1 MKSNRL
7 SVIYMITLFLTAISL
22 NSCTKDY
29 EKINTQPDAIIA
41 DQLGSAQ
48 IGQVFARVQYT
59 TMTSSFE
66 VTQNLFADM
75 FSQYYALTR
84 QSFNSDRYVNVA
96 SWASGAFS
104 AFYSGVGK
112 DLSFIESLS
121 EKNQLPL
128 QNAVIKVWKA
138 NAYHRITDYWGP
150 VPYSEVGSGKVSIKY
165 DTQESI
171 YTDLFKIL
179 DEAIVVL
186 KANQGKTVFA
196 ADDLL
201 YKGDV
206 NKWLAFANSLKL
218 RLALRIK
225 YANPALAKTH
235 AEKAV
240 ADGVMLANSGNAFVF
255 TSINNLDPLGNI
267 SNFDNWRMSTSME
280 SIMVGY
286 DDPRISQYWEPVV
299 VDLRKDGR
307 QYHGLRNGQKVEDM
321 SGGPQNESHSK
332 IDIKWWQPARG
343 GSNPPLLVMN
353 AAEVYFLRAEGA
365 LAGWSMGGTAQALYE
380 KGIETSIQQTTT
392 ASAGV
397 IASYISSTKIPVAI
411 NDVYKTPAVSNIPVA
426 YGSTG
431 TAERQLEQIITQKWI
446 AMFPNGWEAWT
457 EARRTGYPKYLPRLN
472 SDNPD
477 VPKDVMIRRINYSEG
492 EVTSNPDGLKA
503 AQALPELA
511 SRGGDKN
518 STRLWWDKKP

>member
-1 MKSNRL
+1 MKSFRL
-7 SVIYMITLFLTAISL
+7 TSVIYILTFILTAVSL
-22 NSCTKDY
+22 NSCTKNY
-29 EKINTQPDAIIA
+29 EELNTQPDAIIA

-48 IGQVFARVQYT
+48 IGQVFARAQFT

-96 SWASGAFS
+96 SWANGAFN

-112 DLSFIESLS
+112 DLAFIEALS
-121 EKNQLPL
+121 AKNQLALP
-128 QNAVIKVWKA
+128 NAVIKVWKV
-138 NAYHRITDYWGP
+138 NSYHRITDYWGP

-171 YTDLFKIL
+171 YTDFFKLL
-179 DEAIVVL
+179 DEAVVVL

-196 ADDLL
+196 ADDLI

-206 NKWLAFANSLKL
+206 NKWLALANSLRL
-218 RLALRIK
+218 RLALRVK
-225 YANPALAKTH
+225 YVNPALAKTQ

-240 ADGVMLANSGNAFVF
+240 ADGVILANSGNAFVY
-255 TSINNLDPLGNI
+255 TSINNLNPLGNI

-280 SIMVGY
+280 SILVGY
-286 DDPRISQYWEPVV
+286 DDPRLPHFWEPVV

-332 IDIKWWQPARG
+332 IDTKWWRPDRG

-365 LAGWSMGGTAQALYE
+365 LAGWNMGGTAKALYE
-380 KGIETSIQQTTT
+380 KGIETSLQEVAN
-392 ASAGV
+392 ASAAV
-397 IASYISSTKIPVAI
+397 VASYISSTKIPVSI
-411 NDVYKTPAVSNIPVA
+411 NDVHKTPAVSNIPVA
-426 YGSTG
+426 YESAGSV
-431 TAERQLEQIITQKWI
+431 ERQLEQIITQKWI

-457 EARRTGYPKYLPRLN
+457 EMRRTGYPKYLPRLN

-477 VPKDVMIRRINYSEG
+477 VPKDAMIRRIMYAEG

-511 SRGGDKN
+511 GGDKN
-518 STRLWWDKKP
+518 STKLWWDKKP